1 MLTAGSEYGLLPG
14 VEKAVGQ
21 MKSQESARVV
31 VKPKYGFGNKG
42 NPDLGI
48 PGDAELIFELR
59 LNSFNT
65 VWREG

>member
-1 MLTAGSEYGLLPG
+1 
-14 VEKAVGQ
+14 